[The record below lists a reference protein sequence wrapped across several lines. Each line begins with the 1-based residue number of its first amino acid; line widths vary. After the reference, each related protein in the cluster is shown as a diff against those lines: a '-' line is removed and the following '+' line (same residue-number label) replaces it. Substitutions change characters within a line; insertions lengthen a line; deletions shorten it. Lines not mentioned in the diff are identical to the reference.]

1 MLAFVQKIEILFLKR
16 EGSSLMWPGIGM
28 FFVSML
34 NARETKEDVI
44 GQHNYVII
52 RNMLRNA
59 FMRTSLVQ
67 NAMNMYSEG
76 C

>member
-1 MLAFVQKIEILFLKR
+1 
-16 EGSSLMWPGIGM
+16 M

-52 RNMLRNA
+52 RYWSCLFFKGINTM
-59 FMRTSLVQ
+59 
-67 NAMNMYSEG
+67 MNFLGRKNFRILSDRAG
-76 C
+76 